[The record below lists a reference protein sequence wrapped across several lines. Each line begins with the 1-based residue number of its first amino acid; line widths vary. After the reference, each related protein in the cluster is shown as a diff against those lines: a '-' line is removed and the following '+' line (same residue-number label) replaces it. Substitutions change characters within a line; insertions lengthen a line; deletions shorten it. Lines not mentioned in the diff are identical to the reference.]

1 MKLTK
6 GASETSTGP
15 RKPKKLALGRGLDAL
30 LPSDGGASP
39 SRDYLLCAIDRIR
52 PNRYQPRRTF
62 GEAELAEL
70 ADSIRAQG
78 IIQALIVRRVTDGYE
93 LVAGERRLRAARLAG
108 LDQVPVVVKELSDAE
123 MLEMSIVEN
132 IQREDLNPI
141 EEAEAYHRLMSQFH
155 LTQDQA
161 AERVGKSRPA
171 VANLLRLR
179 QLPEPIKQSLAE
191 GALTMGHARAL
202 LGLDDPV
209 QRLAAWKAVTT
220 KQLSVRDTETLVRR
234 MKTAPRKAPRLPEE
248 DSEQRQLTSL
258 AEDLAR
264 LFGTKVTIQRQG
276 RRGTVQIEFY
286 NNQDLDR
293 LIGLLRQT

>member
-6 GASETSTGP
+6 GSGETSKGS
-15 RKPKKLALGRGLDAL
+15 RKPKKMALGRGLDAL
-30 LPSDGGASP
+30 LPSDGGAAP
-39 SRDYLLCAIDRIR
+39 SRDFLLCAIDQIR
-52 PNRYQPRRTF
+52 PNRFQPRRTF

-78 IIQALIVRRVTDGYE
+78 IIQPLIVRRVTGGYE
-93 LVAGERRLRAARLAG
+93 LVAGERRLRAARLTG

-171 VANLLRLR
+171 VANFLRLR
-179 QLPEPIKQSLAE
+179 QLPEAIKQSLAE

-209 QRLAAWKAVTT
+209 ERLAAWKAVTA
-220 KQLSVRDTETLVRR
+220 KQLSVRDTENLVRR
-234 MKTAPRKAPRLPEE
+234 MKTAPRKPAPPPEQ
-248 DSEQRQLTSL
+248 DSEQRHLASL

-264 LFGTKVTIQRQG
+264 FFGTKVTIQRQG

-286 NNQDLDR
+286 DNQDLDR
-293 LIGLLRQT
+293 LIGLLRQA